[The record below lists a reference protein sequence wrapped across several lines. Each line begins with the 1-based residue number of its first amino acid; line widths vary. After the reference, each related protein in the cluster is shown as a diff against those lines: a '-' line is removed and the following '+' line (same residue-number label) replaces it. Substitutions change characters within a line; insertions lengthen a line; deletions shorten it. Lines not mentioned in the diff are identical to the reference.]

1 VNPWLL
7 RIAVH
12 LPEKLSGEE
21 RKLYEELRELY
32 EPLRERGSKEG
43 WNPR

>member
-1 VNPWLL
+1 MYL

-12 LPEKLSGEE
+12 VPEKLSGEE
-21 RKLYEELRELY
+21 RELY

-43 WNPR
+43 WNLKKMWE